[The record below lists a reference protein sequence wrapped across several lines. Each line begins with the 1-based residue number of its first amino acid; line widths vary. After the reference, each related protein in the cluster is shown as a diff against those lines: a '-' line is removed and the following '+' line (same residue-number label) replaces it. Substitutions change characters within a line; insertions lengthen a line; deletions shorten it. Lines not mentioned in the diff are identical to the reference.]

1 MHEIFMHERTEVMQE
16 EVQIFSLIR
25 EINNR
30 ISVKLNQVY
39 APYGLTAVQF
49 EILMELMMENNL
61 TMSTLAQ
68 HLAMS
73 NSNLSAIIK
82 RLEGH
87 GFVKRIRDPMDQ
99 RTVHVVL
106 CETGKKNLEEMC
118 EKECKKHVL
127 EELPKAE
134 SRMIL
139 QGLEKL
145 NQILKECDLDE

>member
-1 MHEIFMHERTEVMQE
+1 MQE

-30 ISVKLNQVY
+30 ICVKMNQVY

-99 RTVHVVL
+99 RTVHVIL
-106 CETGKKNLEEMC
+106 CESGKRCLEEMS
-118 EKECKKHVL
+118 ETECNKHVL
-127 EELPKAE
+127 EEISKADCAT
-134 SRMIL
+134 IL
-139 QGLEKL
+139 QNLKQL
-145 NQILKECDLDE
+145 NQILKECDLNE

>member
-30 ISVKLNQVY
+30 ICVKLNQVY

-49 EILMELMMENNL
+49 EILMELMVENNL

-106 CETGKKNLEEMC
+106 CETGKKSLEEMR

-127 EELPKAE
+127 EELPKTD